1 MDLFQSVD
9 FKSSAGL
16 DLKWKIECD
25 AISDDEWKCIA
36 TMIMER
42 TRPFKNVVG
51 IPRGGIKLAQELDK
65 YSTGY
70 YRDPVCI
77 VDDVLTTGNSM
88 KKCREEIEKNRLNDE
103 ETKVVEPK
111 IKYDP
116 MLSGPI
122 GWVVFAR
129 GECPRWINPLFQTFI
144 STLNHATS
152 IGALSYH
159 GRGKENLDALSY
171 RNETPKPY

>member
-1 MDLFQSVD
+1 MNLFQKID
-9 FKSSAGL
+9 FTSSAGL

-42 TRPFKNVVG
+42 TRPFKSVVG

-70 YRDPVCI
+70 HRDPVCI

-88 KKCREEIEKNRLNDE
+88 EKYREDIENGSKDE
-103 ETKVVEPK
+103 
-111 IKYDP
+111 P
-116 MLSGPI
+116 MISKPI

-129 GECPRWINPLFQTFI
+129 GECPMWINPLFQMFI

-152 IGALSYH
+152 TGTLSYH
-159 GRGKENLDALSY
+159 GRGKEKLDTNY
-171 RNETPKPY
+171 

>member
-1 MDLFQSVD
+1 MNLFQKID
-9 FKSSAGL
+9 FTSSAGL

-25 AISDDEWKCIA
+25 AISDDEWECIA

-42 TRPFKNVVG
+42 TRPFRKAVG

-70 YRDPVCI
+70 HRDPVCI

-88 KKCREEIEKNRLNDE
+88 EKYREEIEKNKSNLE
-103 ETKVVEPK
+103 ETEVVESK
-111 IKYDP
+111 IKYEP

-129 GECPRWINPLFQTFI
+129 GECPMWINPLFQMFV
-144 STLNHATS
+144 SASNHATS
-152 IGALSYH
+152 TGTLSYH
-159 GRGKENLDALSY
+159 GQGKEKLDINY
-171 RNETPKPY
+171 

>member
-1 MDLFQSVD
+1 MGYVIKKKMDLFQSVD

-70 YRDPVCI
+70 YHDPVCI
-77 VDDVLTTGNSM
+77 VDDVLTTGSSM
-88 KKCREEIEKNRLNDE
+88 EKYREELEKNRSKDE
-103 ETKVVEPK
+103 
-111 IKYDP
+111 P
-116 MLSGPI
+116 MISRPI

-129 GECPRWINPLFQTFI
+129 GECPMWINPLFQMFV
-144 STLNHATS
+144 SALNHATS
-152 IGALSYH
+152 TGTLSYH
-159 GRGKENLDALSY
+159 GRGKEKLDTNY
-171 RNETPKPY
+171 

>member
-1 MDLFQSVD
+1 MNLFQKID
-9 FKSSAGL
+9 FTSSAGL

-42 TRPFKNVVG
+42 TRPFKRVVG

-70 YRDPVCI
+70 YHDPVCI
-77 VDDVLTTGNSM
+77 VDDELTTGNSM
-88 KKCREEIEKNRLNDE
+88 KKYREDIEKNKSKDE
-103 ETKVVEPK
+103 
-111 IKYDP
+111 P
-116 MLSGPI
+116 MISRPI

-129 GECPRWINPLFQTFI
+129 GECPMWINPLFQMFI
-144 STLNHATS
+144 SALDHATS
-152 IGALSYH
+152 TGALSYH
-159 GRGKENLDALSY
+159 GQGKEKLDINY
-171 RNETPKPY
+171 